1 MSDILYYTTNPVKIQ
16 LSEDEMNGENEMEKE
31 KEVNIVLV
39 PILQEG
45 TLKHEVYGEM
55 KITKDKLLR
64 MKANFD
70 NKVRGIDLVVDENH
84 DPNHKSRGVFKE
96 LFFKNDING
105 MMQLWGQI
113 ELNPLGKELMGNQE
127 YLYFSPEFIDE
138 WINTR
143 GEKYTDVLLGGAL
156 TNRPFQ
162 KDLPQVMV
170 FSEDNQI
177 LNNNTMPNNN
187 SDDPT
192 KELDQEVETEKVETI
207 ETVTEE
213 VVETDATEVEDPKKE
228 NLEVKTEQKE
238 LSEVVDENSLKLSE
252 LPSNV
257 RVFAERILAE
267 NKELKQK
274 ERVREFSEKAE
285 AFIFSED
292 KNPKGNFLETA
303 KKDLVSFL
311 SSLSDSQV
319 KSFNELMKKT
329 VNPSVQFGEIG
340 ISESPDT
347 ENENESA
354 NVRVA
359 KVEAKLFK
367 EVGSLDKVRQIMNEK
382 YPKLMSE
389 YQKEELSKN
398 NFIS

>member
-1 MSDILYYTTNPVKIQ
+1 MSDIKYYTTNPVKIQ
-16 LSEDEMNGENEMEKE
+16 LSESVNDEKKYEK
-31 KEVNIVLV
+31 IRV
-39 PILQEG
+39 PLLQEG

-64 MKANFD
+64 MKTNFD

-84 DPNHKSRGVFKE
+84 EEKHKSRGIFKE
-96 LFFKNDING
+96 LFLEKKENG
-105 MMQLWGQI
+105 TTQLWADI
-113 ELNPLGKELMGNQE
+113 ELNPLGQELIKNQE
-127 YLYFSPEFIDE
+127 YLYFSPEFRDE
-138 WINTR
+138 WSNTD
-143 GEKYTDVLLGGAL
+143 GKEFKDVLLGGAL

-207 ETVTEE
+207 ETITEE
-213 VVETDATEVEDPKKE
+213 VKKTDATEVEDTKKE
-228 NLEVKTEQKE
+228 NTEVKTEQKE

-311 SSLSDSQV
+311 SSLNDTQV

-340 ISESPDT
+340 ISESPDA

-359 KVEAKLFK
+359 KMEAKLFK